1 MNAKR
6 RRPPP
11 PDDGLGDIR
20 RAEAA
25 VDLLENRQH
34 SLRLRARQLVGVG
47 DGAADVRNLRE
58 DIAAGAG
65 WRLLLALTL
74 FVALDEVAGF
84 VMSVV
89 GPEVSS
95 SLGVSPAVFATI
107 VTQRQTFVGLAAV
120 LFAWLIHRR
129 ARRTALSMQQAIS
142 EALALV
148 IGSLITWTGAF
159 LPVLGPIGGAG
170 GVVYAAHR
178 PLIMDGYPPE
188 VRVRAMSVHR
198 AGAVVGLI
206 GAPALVSA
214 LAGWGDLSW
223 RGVFAVSGMVLFVL
237 ALVGVRLKDLDY
249 GRFDTDRV
257 RQMVREVEG
266 SPEAAQPGDDPGLSF
281 IESLRRVWLIP
292 SVRRLL
298 VAWAVLGAVLTPLV
312 TYLFFFLQERFG
324 LTLGARSLFFGAAW
338 VFALPALL
346 WFGRRTE
353 AMFRSGP
360 SDLVQFCARVMLV
373 LALGLLIAV
382 VPVIGISFAGFAA
395 VFACS
400 SMLIPGLSV
409 VLLSIVRPRS
419 RPLAGAMSGFFFAM
433 VGAEAGALLL
443 GGIDQRFST
452 GVAIACLAVPAV
464 VTSVLLR
471 GAARGVEDDLDHM
484 LDEVIEQEELA
495 TFAARGVH
503 LPLLACRHIDFSYGD
518 LQVLFDVNFT
528 VDDGEMVA
536 LLGTNGA
543 GKSTLLRVI
552 SGLGYP
558 SRGSVVFQGREITY
572 LDADRRVP
580 MGITQ
585 VPGGRSV
592 FGPLSVVDNLRA
604 FAHSHGRDRT
614 SAEQGIEAAFAALPH
629 LAARPD
635 QLASTLSGG
644 EQQMLGL
651 AKAFILRPRI
661 LLIDELSLGLA
672 PKVVGELL
680 EIVRRINAAGAAVVL
695 VEQSANIAL
704 ALVDHAY
711 FMEKG
716 TIRFDG
722 PATELLDRP
731 DLLRSIFLEG
741 LTRGG
746 TA

>member
-1 MNAKR
+1 MNAEQ
-6 RRPPP
+6 
-11 PDDGLGDIR
+11 
-20 RAEAA
+20 A
-25 VDLLENRQH
+25 LLI
-34 SLRLRARQLVGVG
+34 RARQLVGVG
-47 DGAADVRNLRE
+47 EGPHDVRNLSD
-58 DIAAGAG
+58 DIATGAG
-65 WRLLLALTL
+65 WHVLLALTL
-74 FVALDEVAGF
+74 FVALDEIAGF
-84 VMSVV
+84 VLSVV
-89 GPEVSS
+89 GPEVSR
-95 SLGVSPAVFATI
+95 SLGVSQAVFATL

-129 ARRTALSMQQAIS
+129 ARRSSLSIQQAIS
-142 EALALV
+142 EALALI
-148 IGSLITWTGAF
+148 IGSLITWTGGF

-170 GVVYAAHR
+170 GVIYAAHR

-188 VRVRAMSVHR
+188 ARVRAMSVHR
-198 AGAVVGLI
+198 SGAVVGLI

-214 LAGWGDLSW
+214 LAGWADLSW
-223 RGVFAVSGMVLFVL
+223 RGVFAVSGLVLLVL
-237 ALVGVRLKDLDY
+237 ALLGVRLKDLGY
-249 GRFDTDRV
+249 GRFDADRV
-257 RQMVREVEG
+257 RQMVREAEG
-266 SPEAAQPGDDPGLSF
+266 SPESAEVGDDPGLSF
-281 IESLRRVWLIP
+281 TESLRRVWLIP

-324 LTLGARSLFFGAAW
+324 LTLGARSAFFGGAW
-338 VFALPALL
+338 IFALPALA
-346 WFGRRTE
+346 WFGPRGE
-353 AMFRSGP
+353 AMFRRGP
-360 SDLVQFCARVMLV
+360 SYLVRFCARVMLV
-373 LALGLLIAV
+373 LGLGLLVAV
-382 VPVIGISFAGFAA
+382 VPVIGVSFAGFAV

-400 SMLIPGLSV
+400 SVLVPALSV

-419 RPLAGAMSGFFFAM
+419 RPLAGALSGFFFAM
-433 VGAEAGALLL
+433 VGAEAGSLLL

-452 GVAIACLAVPAV
+452 GAAIVCLAFPAL
-464 VTSVLLR
+464 VTSWLLQA
-471 GAARGVEDDLDHM
+471 AARGVDDDLDRM

-495 TFAARGVH
+495 TFAARRVH

-518 LQVLFDVNFT
+518 LQVLFDVSFT

-558 SRGSVVFQGREITY
+558 SRGTVVFEGREITF
-572 LDADRRVP
+572 LDSDRRVP

-592 FGPLSVVDNLRA
+592 FGPLSVVDNLRV
-604 FAHSHGRDRT
+604 FGHSHGRDRT
-614 SAEQGIEAAFAALPH
+614 SVERGIEAAFAALPQ

-651 AKAFILRPRI
+651 SKAFILRPRL

-672 PKVVGELL
+672 PKIVGELL
-680 EIVRRINAAGAAVVL
+680 EIVRRINADGTAVVL

-716 TIRFDG
+716 AIRFDG
-722 PATELLDRP
+722 PSRELLDRP
-731 DLLRSIFLEG
+731 DLLRSVFLDG
-741 LTRGG
+741 VTRGR